1 MLNTNFEMEKTM
13 GSKISIQDIDQKAS
27 DFAKA
32 NFMKQLKEHHQNLE
46 KENKHF
52 KEANANLQ
60 RQLDEESKLWS
71 ELKNENKELKEKN
84 KDLKEE
90 IEILKGIRDMDFEE
104 LQEYEKEREKILLDC
119 QKLKELVDKLR
130 EAIEEPKELDD
141 K

>member
-46 KENKHF
+46 RENKHY
-52 KEANANLQ
+52 KEANANL
-60 RQLDEESKLWS
+60 EK
-71 ELKNENKELKEKN
+71 ENKELKEK
-84 KDLKEE
+84 
-90 IEILKGIRDMDFEE
+90 I
-104 LQEYEKEREKILLDC
+104 
-119 QKLKELVDKLR
+119 